1 MTVQVSVRIA
11 FKERPVY
18 RSARSDNFAF
28 VKACDLGA
36 LYRSASRIYYIAQR
50 FIVIFSEQFKRNNAV
65 LSAAYRNEITADF
78 PFTAVFTLAVIIRY
92 YLHKAVKISVYII
105 SVEELSK
112 SVEVELF
119 PPQALLFVERTA
131 LYLYNRRTGAFPVA
145 DKLCHT
151 EIEYYVFEKRSYV
164 FEKSAFGFPR
174 WIKMII
180 IYRKMKEYSVVG
192 NVVAVIYKFL
202 VHFTKLSVFSCVVHT
217 VSSCLYY
224 NRL

>member
-1 MTVQVSVRIA
+1 M
-11 FKERPVY
+11 
-18 RSARSDNFAF
+18 
-28 VKACDLGA
+28 
-36 LYRSASRIYYIAQR
+36 
-50 FIVIFSEQFKRNNAV
+50 IFSEQFKRNNAV

-78 PFTAVFTLAVIIRY
+78 PFTAVFTFAVIIRY

-105 SVEELSK
+105 SVEELSQ

-145 DKLCHT
+145 DKLSHT

-174 WIKMII
+174 GIKMII
-180 IYRKMKEYSVVG
+180 IYRKMKEYSVIG